1 MKELKQ
7 AIIEHLVSALLVLGA
22 YAGRIL
28 LTPLLGQHAP
38 YITFFP
44 AVLFAAFFGGF
55 WPGVTATGLSVLLAS
70 IFSSMPGGVPFTSDN
85 GMIAS
90 LIIFTVNGIA
100 ISGLCEIMRRR
111 MRQAEHLKIELA
123 MRKDAE
129 VAAEAIRSSEERF
142 RLATSAG
149 AVGVWEWDI
158 AANHVSWSD
167 SIYEIHGV
175 EKNEFGHTVEA
186 FASLVHPDDL
196 GRVNQTIER
205 SLQHGAPYELEFR
218 SLKPDG
224 TIIWIYTKAKVI
236 RNHSGQAVR
245 LLGATVDITRR
256 RQAEVA
262 LSEAALSLTR
272 ERERLSIALRAGQ
285 LGVYEW
291 KVGEHSVWWSPE
303 TFPVYGVSPET
314 FIPTVETFSALIHPD
329 DRVDLW
335 RKTEETLAK
344 RETFAHEYRIIC
356 PDGMVRWVA
365 NQSHVGL
372 DSAGQV
378 ERITGVAMD
387 ITERKEAEAKLRYS
401 EARYRSIF
409 EGSALPV
416 WEEDFS
422 LVAERFEK
430 LRSEGVSD
438 FRAYFKSKPEE
449 VRYLAGLVK
458 IVDVSPAS
466 LEVLSVGSKEELL
479 KKLPAYFQEESW
491 EPFCEEMIALAEGK
505 TRFFTE
511 IPIVD
516 SQGRRRVLSLH
527 LAVIPGF
534 ESSLG
539 RVMVSFLDITEKM
552 RVSEELQTATTR
564 ALEANEAKD
573 RFLAALSHELRT
585 PLAPILAATH
595 LLERRT
601 DLPPSILEFVSI
613 IKRNVNLEA
622 RLIDDLL
629 DLNRIAHGKLCL
641 SLSEVDVHEVIRQAV
656 ETCKVQLV
664 EREHELEL
672 KLEAKASL
680 VSGDWSRLQQ
690 IIWNLLS
697 NAIKFTAPRG
707 RISITT
713 ADNASGYLEIRVS
726 DNGKGIDPQDLSRL
740 FGAFEQGKDST
751 ARNFGGLGLGLAISR
766 GLTEMHNDKIHAV
779 SDGKERGATF
789 IVNLPVKERA
799 VPSSPGAP
807 LQQNVS
813 RPGRA
818 QRILLVEDNE
828 DTGRLLKMVLDDSG
842 HTVCLVGDV
851 SSALQAGEREHFDLL
866 LCDIGLPDG
875 SGFDVVS
882 KLRRQGTVDKAIA
895 MTGFGMAEDIERSK
909 KAGFETHLTK
919 PVDIEELERLINE
932 FESNH

>member
-1 MKELKQ
+1 MKELSR
-7 AIIEHLVSALLVLGA
+7 AITKYLVSALLVLGA
-22 YAGRIL
+22 YLCRIL
-28 LTPLLGQHAP
+28 LLPLLGQNVP

-44 AVLFAAFFGGF
+44 AVLLAAFLGGF
-55 WPGVTATGLSVLLAS
+55 WPGVTATALSVLLAT
-70 IFSSMPGGVPFTSDN
+70 IFLGTAGEAQPASDN
-85 GMIAS
+85 ALLAS

-111 MRQAEHLKIELA
+111 MRQTEHLKLELE

-129 VAAEAIRSSEERF
+129 LAAEAIRSSEERF

-158 AANHVSWSD
+158 GANQVSWSD

-175 EKNEFGHTVEA
+175 KKGEFGHTVEA

-196 GRVNQTIER
+196 KRVNQTIEE

-218 SLKPDG
+218 ALKPDG
-224 TIIWIYTKAKVI
+224 AVIWIYTKAKVI
-236 RNHSGQAVR
+236 RDQSGQAIR

-256 RQAEVA
+256 RQAELA
-262 LSEAALSLTR
+262 LSDAALSLTR

-291 KVGEHSVWWSPE
+291 KVGESSVWWSPE
-303 TFPVYGVSPET
+303 TFPVYGVSPEN
-314 FIPTVETFSALIHPD
+314 FVPTVETFGALIHPD
-329 DRVDLW
+329 DRAELW

-344 RETFAHEYRIIC
+344 RETFAHEYRIIH

-365 NQSHVGL
+365 NQSHAGL
-372 DSAGQV
+372 DSAGNV
-378 ERITGVAMD
+378 DRITGVAMD

-422 LVAERFEK
+422 LVAEHFEK
-430 LRSEGVSD
+430 LRSEGVLD
-438 FRAYFKSKPEE
+438 FRAYLKSNPEE
-449 VRYLAGLVK
+449 IRYLAGLVK

-491 EPFCEEMIALAEGK
+491 EPFSEEMIALAEGK

-516 SQGRRRVLSLH
+516 SLGRRRVLSLH
-527 LAVIPGF
+527 LAVVPGF
-534 ESSLG
+534 ERSLS
-539 RVMVSFLDITEKM
+539 RVMVSFLDITEKI
-552 RVSEELQTATTR
+552 RVSEELQAATKK

-601 DLPPSILEFVSI
+601 DLPPSVLEFISI

-629 DLNRIAHGKLCL
+629 DLNRIAHGKLLL
-641 SLSEVDVHEVIRQAV
+641 SMGDVDVHEVIRQAV
-656 ETCKVQLV
+656 ETCKVQLS
-664 EREHELEL
+664 EKEHELEL
-672 KLEAKASL
+672 QLNAKAN
-680 VSGDWSRLQQ
+680 VVKGDWSRLQQ
-690 IIWNLLS
+690 ILWNLLS
-697 NAIKFTAPRG
+697 NAVKFTPPRG
-707 RISITT
+707 NILISTEDHGSDFI
-713 ADNASGYLEIRVS
+713 EIRVIDS
-726 DNGKGIDPQDLSRL
+726 GKGIDPDDLPRL
-740 FGAFEQGKDST
+740 FGAFEQGKDSVT
-751 ARNFGGLGLGLAISR
+751 RDFGGLGLGLAISR
-766 GLTEMHNDKIHAV
+766 GLAEMHHGRIEAL
-779 SDGKERGATF
+779 SEGKGKGATF
-789 IVNLPVKERA
+789 IVNLPVEAKSETVAPA
-799 VPSSPGAP
+799 VPTE
-807 LQQNVS
+807 
-813 RPGRA
+813 GRSGRTGRV

-828 DTGRLLKMVLDDSG
+828 DTGTLLKMVLDSSG
-842 HTVCLVGDV
+842 HDVCFVKSV
-851 SSALQAGEREHFDLL
+851 SSALQAGEREYFDLL

-875 SGFDVVS
+875 SGLDVVS
-882 KLRRQGTVDKAIA
+882 ELRKQRAVNRAVA
-895 MTGFGMAEDIERSK
+895 MTGFGMSEDIERCK
-909 KAGFETHLTK
+909 RAGFDTHLTK
-919 PVDIEELERLINE
+919 PVDIDELERLIDVL
-932 FESNH
+932 